1 MATKGPKIKT
11 IGIEARKD
19 MQEMFEAPVHL
30 ELWVKVKSGWADD
43 DRALRSFSVT
53 SDDIKVTPMEGWQ
66 RAFVLHSRPWSE
78 TSLMLDVFTE
88 ESGRVRLVAK
98 GARSKR
104 STLKGALQPFTPLLL
119 RFGGRGEVKTLRSAE
134 AVSLALPLSG
144 ITLYSGLYIN
154 ELLSRV
160 LEYETR
166 FSELFLITCTA
177 FSSCR
182 GHWYARTRRRFE
194 LALLGHLGY
203 GVNFTHCGAGSGE
216 PVDDT
221 MTYRYREE
229 KGFIASVVI
238 DNKTFTGR
246 QLKALNARG
255 NFLHADTLRAA
266 KRFTRMALKPY
277 LGGKPLKSRELFR
290 QFMPKRTVKT
300 HYE

>member
-1 MATKGPKIKT
+1 
-11 IGIEARKD
+11 
-19 MQEMFEAPVHL
+19 
-30 ELWVKVKSGWADD
+30 
-43 DRALRSFSVT
+43 
-53 SDDIKVTPMEGWQ
+53 MEGWQ

-166 FSELFLITCTA
+166 FSELFFDYLHCIQSLA
-177 FSSCR
+177 G
-182 GHWYARTRRRFE
+182 GHWYARTR
-194 LALLGHLGY
+194 
-203 GVNFTHCGAGSGE
+203 
-216 PVDDT
+216 
-221 MTYRYREE
+221 
-229 KGFIASVVI
+229 
-238 DNKTFTGR
+238 
-246 QLKALNARG
+246 
-255 NFLHADTLRAA
+255 AA
-266 KRFTRMALKPY
+266 
-277 LGGKPLKSRELFR
+277 PL
-290 QFMPKRTVKT
+290 
-300 HYE
+300 

>member
-1 MATKGPKIKT
+1 
-11 IGIEARKD
+11 
-19 MQEMFEAPVHL
+19 
-30 ELWVKVKSGWADD
+30 
-43 DRALRSFSVT
+43 
-53 SDDIKVTPMEGWQ
+53 MEGWQ

-166 FSELFLITCTA
+166 FSELFFDYLHCIQSLAGATGTPEPRCA
-177 FSSCR
+177 
-182 GHWYARTRRRFE
+182 ALK

-203 GVNFTHCGAGSGE
+203 GVNFTHCAGSGE

-246 QLKALNARG
+246 QLKALNARE
-255 NFLHADTLRAA
+255 FPDADTLRAA

>member
-1 MATKGPKIKT
+1 
-11 IGIEARKD
+11 
-19 MQEMFEAPVHL
+19 
-30 ELWVKVKSGWADD
+30 
-43 DRALRSFSVT
+43 
-53 SDDIKVTPMEGWQ
+53 MEGWQ

-166 FSELFLITCTA
+166 FSELFFDYLHCIQSLAGVTGTPEPA
-177 FSSCR
+177 L
-182 GHWYARTRRRFE
+182 RRFE

-203 GVNFTHCGAGSGE
+203 GVNFTHCAG
-216 PVDDT
+216 T

-246 QLKALNARG
+246 QLKALNARE
-255 NFLHADTLRAA
+255 FPDADTLRAA

>member
-1 MATKGPKIKT
+1 
-11 IGIEARKD
+11 
-19 MQEMFEAPVHL
+19 
-30 ELWVKVKSGWADD
+30 
-43 DRALRSFSVT
+43 
-53 SDDIKVTPMEGWQ
+53 MEGWQ

-166 FSELFLITCTA
+166 FSELFFDYLHCIQSLAGVTGTPEPA
-177 FSSCR
+177 L
-182 GHWYARTRRRFE
+182 RRFE
-194 LALLGHLGY
+194 LALLG
-203 GVNFTHCGAGSGE
+203 ASG
-216 PVDDT
+216 
-221 MTYRYREE
+221 
-229 KGFIASVVI
+229 
-238 DNKTFTGR
+238 
-246 QLKALNARG
+246 LW
-255 NFLHADTLRAA
+255 
-266 KRFTRMALKPY
+266 
-277 LGGKPLKSRELFR
+277 R
-290 QFMPKRTVKT
+290 QFYPLCG
-300 HYE
+300 

>member
-1 MATKGPKIKT
+1 
-11 IGIEARKD
+11 
-19 MQEMFEAPVHL
+19 
-30 ELWVKVKSGWADD
+30 
-43 DRALRSFSVT
+43 
-53 SDDIKVTPMEGWQ
+53 MEGWQ

-166 FSELFLITCTA
+166 FSELFSITCTA
-177 FSSCR
+177 FS
-182 GHWYARTRRRFE
+182 
-194 LALLGHLGY
+194 LLQVPL
-203 GVNFTHCGAGSGE
+203 V
-216 PVDDT
+216 
-221 MTYRYREE
+221 
-229 KGFIASVVI
+229 
-238 DNKTFTGR
+238 R
-246 QLKALNARG
+246 QNPRCAALNWHCSGIWAMASILPIVRV
-255 NFLHADTLRAA
+255 AA
-266 KRFTRMALKPY
+266 
-277 LGGKPLKSRELFR
+277 SR
-290 QFMPKRTVKT
+290 
-300 HYE
+300 

>member
-1 MATKGPKIKT
+1 
-11 IGIEARKD
+11 
-19 MQEMFEAPVHL
+19 
-30 ELWVKVKSGWADD
+30 
-43 DRALRSFSVT
+43 
-53 SDDIKVTPMEGWQ
+53 MEGWQ

-166 FSELFLITCTA
+166 FSELFFDYLHCIQSLAGVTGTPDI
-177 FSSCR
+177 S
-182 GHWYARTRRRFE
+182 FE
-194 LALLGHLGY
+194 S
-203 GVNFTHCGAGSGE
+203 AGRVT
-216 PVDDT
+216 P
-221 MTYRYREE
+221 RYS
-229 KGFIASVVI
+229 A
-238 DNKTFTGR
+238 N
-246 QLKALNARG
+246 
-255 NFLHADTLRAA
+255 
-266 KRFTRMALKPY
+266 
-277 LGGKPLKSRELFR
+277 
-290 QFMPKRTVKT
+290 
-300 HYE
+300 